1 VISGAVMPS
10 TGSLKF
16 SAPIDCFISQALITN
31 GQVAAND
38 KLVILKSPTL
48 DSLASRL
55 DIYTKQ
61 LALIQRPLNDGRVD
75 EQIQTVTTKC
85 TLLQSAVTNNQQLVS
100 DIEQQVQTGAKN
112 QDDLAEAQINLFS
125 AQSAYADASLAA
137 DQAPKKK
144 QDLLDKIAIAQE
156 SLNIHSSYVAAMQ
169 QSMTLTAPIAGQF
182 SLSVAV
188 GSFVKKGDTVG
199 LLTP

>member
-1 VISGAVMPS
+1 MPS

-16 SAPIDCFISQALITN
+16 SAPIDCFVSQALITN

-85 TLLQSAVTNNQQLVS
+85 TLLKGAVINNQQLVS
-100 DIEQQVQTGAKN
+100 DIE
-112 QDDLAEAQINLFS
+112 DQI
-125 AQSAYADASLAA
+125 
-137 DQAPKKK
+137 
-144 QDLLDKIAIAQE
+144 
-156 SLNIHSSYVAAMQ
+156 
-169 QSMTLTAPIAGQF
+169 
-182 SLSVAV
+182 
-188 GSFVKKGDTVG
+188 G
-199 LLTP
+199 LE